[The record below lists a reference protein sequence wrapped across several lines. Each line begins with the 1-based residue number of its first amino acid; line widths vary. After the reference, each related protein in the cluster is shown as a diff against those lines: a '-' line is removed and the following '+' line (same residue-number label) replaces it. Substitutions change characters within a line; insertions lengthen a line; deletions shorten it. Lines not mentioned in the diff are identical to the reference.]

1 MRFEPELAIEVALER
16 YFRLSGITP
25 TNPEA
30 FIPVRFGP
38 FTMPFPNTESR
49 RKVLPLHDL
58 HHVATEFPTTL
69 EGECEIGAYELAAG
83 CGRSLPAWFY
93 NLGSF
98 SLGLT
103 YCPRKLVRAFARG
116 RRARSLYLQPELKN
130 VRTVGA
136 LREALG
142 VPPEARFGFRDV
154 PAFIAL
160 IAAVVPYLL
169 AWPLVYG
176 VLSARALLAAR
187 RQPQRAC

>member
-1 MRFEPELAIEVALER
+1 MRFEPELTLDVALER

-69 EGECEIGAYELAAG
+69 QGECEIGAYELAAG
-83 CGRSLPAWFY
+83 CGSSVPAWFY

-98 SLGLT
+98 SLGAL

-130 VRTVGA
+130 VRTVGELRSA
-136 LREALG
+136 LR
-142 VPPEARFGFRDV
+142 VQPEAGFRLRDL
-154 PAFIAL
+154 PAL
-160 IAAVVPYLL
+160 VGLL
-169 AWPLVYG
+169 AVAILYG
-176 VLSARALLAAR
+176 VTWPAAYLVLCARALAAR
-187 RQPQRAC
+187 PPSERAC